1 MTTLDAGMVTR
12 LAELASLALE
22 EEEIAELTHDL
33 SRIVEYV
40 AILDQAETLDR
51 VLAPIETP
59 VDQAPGARGWTESS
73 LRADEPSPSLSNE
86 LALREAPRA
95 VDGGFAVPGF
105 VDEG

>member
-1 MTTLDAGMVTR
+1 MTTIDAEMVTR
-12 LAELASLALE
+12 LADLSSLALE
-22 EEEIAELTHDL
+22 EGEVVELTRDL

-40 AILDQAETLDR
+40 AILDEAE
-51 VLAPIETP
+51 APIDEAATF
-59 VDQAPGARGWTESS
+59 VRGPGAHG
-73 LRADEPSPSLSNE
+73 LRADEPLPSLPTD